1 MEDLYSCAI
10 LNMGRGSL
18 EVASFQL
25 REQNPE
31 KEREGDKELKVI
43 RNVFLIFSGF
53 LLPPLKIKS
62 QNVNINLKGWLMV
75 FWYFIHMW
83 TLSYNKCPFLSN
95 IKVIC
100 SIVDFHYYW
109 LYYYCICICMCET
122 VA

>member
-62 QNVNINLKGWLMV
+62 QNVNINLKG
-75 FWYFIHMW
+75 
-83 TLSYNKCPFLSN
+83 
-95 IKVIC
+95 
-100 SIVDFHYYW
+100 
-109 LYYYCICICMCET
+109 
-122 VA
+122 